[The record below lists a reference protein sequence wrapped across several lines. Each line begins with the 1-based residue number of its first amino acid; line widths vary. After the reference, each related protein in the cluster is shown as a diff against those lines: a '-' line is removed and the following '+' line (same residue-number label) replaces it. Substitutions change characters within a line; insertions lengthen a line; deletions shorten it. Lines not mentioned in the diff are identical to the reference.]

1 MKEFQT
7 LRVIKTDAGFIIL
20 KENIEEL
27 WLFPKEE
34 MKFMQTWDL
43 PYQLRDMF
51 TEEEKN
57 ATE

>member
-7 LRVIKTDAGFIIL
+7 LRIIKTDAGFIIL

-27 WLFPKEE
+27 WLYPKEE
-34 MKFMQTWDL
+34 MKFMQTWDV

>member
-27 WLFPKEE
+27 WLFPKEK

-43 PYQLRDMF
+43 PYQLRDLF
-51 TEEEKN
+51 TEEENN
-57 ATE
+57 AAE

>member
-51 TEEEKN
+51 TEEENN
-57 ATE
+57 AAE

>member
-57 ATE
+57 AAE

>member
-7 LRVIKTDAGFIIL
+7 LRVIKTGAGFIIL

-51 TEEEKN
+51 TEEENN
-57 ATE
+57 AAE